1 MFTLNTYPLIN
12 SLNGKKLFGFSLL
25 SLACF
30 SAVAANSPSN
40 QNQGQKASVLGFSQS
55 IKIAQK
61 NDPWL
66 TGNKHKQKAIE
77 AMSSVATTLPDPKV
91 SIALAN
97 LPTDGFD
104 FNQEGMTQLKVGI
117 TQVIP
122 RGDTLALKSEQ
133 LKIKSQAY
141 PFQRENRKD
150 QVLVTVGQLWLDAY
164 RAQESVKLIEND
176 RALFSQ
182 LADVAQA
189 SYSSAVGKTRQQD
202 IIRAQLELTR
212 LDDRLDKL
220 EQQKNHFQGQL
231 SQWLIAPQNKTNS
244 RTNSQTNESLNFVTM
259 TFAEKLPAIDLIKS
273 ELVLNEQYQ
282 QPESLVRYF
291 NRHPAVI
298 ALDNKIAATKTG
310 ISIAKQKYK
319 PQWAVNGSY
328 GYRADAPNGNT
339 RADLMSVGVT
349 FDVPLFTENRQ
360 DKEVDAAVYETEA
373 IKTEKLL
380 LLRKFIGAFNSGK
393 GRLLR
398 LRDRQTLYQT
408 TLLPQMRDQAEASLN
423 AYTNDDGDFAEVVRA
438 RIAVLNAEIEQLS
451 LNVEQQKINL
461 TLNYLF
467 AGSLA
472 VNQ

>member
-1 MFTLNTYPLIN
+1 VTNNQSKHSISS
-12 SLNGKKLFGFSLL
+12 SLFCLLLPVVFSSKAENLTKL
-25 SLACF
+25 
-30 SAVAANSPSN
+30 PT
-40 QNQGQKASVLGFSQS
+40 QNQLSFVQA
-55 IKIAQK
+55 ITMAQK

-77 AMSSVATTLPDPKV
+77 AMSSVASTLPDPKV

-104 FNQEGMTQLKVGI
+104 FNQEGMMQLKVGI

-122 RGDTLALKSEQ
+122 RGDTLVLKSEQ

-141 PFQRENRKD
+141 PFQRKNRKD
-150 QVLVTVGQLWLDAY
+150 QIIVTVGQLWLDAY

-176 RALFSQ
+176 RALFLQ

-212 LDDRLDKL
+212 LDNRLDKL
-220 EQQKNHFQGQL
+220 EQQQNLYQGKL
-231 SQWLIAPQNKTNS
+231 SQWLIDEPQANKS
-244 RTNSQTNESLNFVTM
+244 AQSLNFSTM
-259 TFAEKLPAIDLIKS
+259 TFANQLPTIDLLKS

-282 QPESLVRYF
+282 QPQYLVQYF
-291 NRHPAVI
+291 NAHPAVV
-298 ALDNKIAATKTG
+298 ALDKKIAATKTG
-310 ISIAKQKYK
+310 IGIAKQKYK

-328 GYRADAPNGNT
+328 GYRGDAPNGNT

-360 DKEVDAAVYETEA
+360 DKEVDAAVFETEA
-373 IKTEKLL
+373 IKTEKSL

-398 LRDRQTLYQT
+398 LRDRQKLYQT

-423 AYTNDDGDFAEVVRA
+423 AYTNDDGDFAEVVRD
-438 RIAVLNAEIEQLS
+438 RIAVLNAEIDQLM

-467 AGSLA
+467 AGTLA
-472 VNQ
+472 VTQ

>member
-1 MFTLNTYPLIN
+1 MLNIN
-12 SLNGKKLFGFSLL
+12 AK
-25 SLACF
+25 
-30 SAVAANSPSN
+30 ANVYS
-40 QNQGQKASVLGFSQS
+40 LGFSIS
-55 IKIAQK
+55 IALGATALMFSSNSIANTLSLNFEQAIKLAQK

-66 TGNKHKQKAIE
+66 TGNKHKQKAME

-97 LPTDGFD
+97 LPADGFD

-150 QVLVTVGQLWLDAY
+150 QVIVTVGQLWLDAY

-176 RALFSQ
+176 RALFLQ

-220 EQQKNHFQGQL
+220 EQQKNHYQGQL
-231 SQWLIAPQNKTNS
+231 SQWLIDETQANKS
-244 RTNSQTNESLNFVTM
+244 AQSLNFATM
-259 TFAEKLPAIDLIKS
+259 TLTNQLPTIDLLKS

-282 QPESLVRYF
+282 QPQYLVQYF
-291 NRHPAVI
+291 NTHPAVI
-298 ALDNKIAATKTG
+298 ALDKKIAATKTG

-328 GYRADAPNGNT
+328 GYRGDAPNGNT

-360 DKEVDAAVYETEA
+360 DKEVDAAVFETEA
-373 IKTEKLL
+373 IKTEKSL

-398 LRDRQTLYQT
+398 LRDRQKLYQS

-438 RIAVLNAEIEQLS
+438 RIAVLNAEIEQLT

-467 AGSLA
+467 AGTLA
-472 VNQ
+472 VTQ

>member
-1 MFTLNTYPLIN
+1 MTNNQSKHSISS
-12 SLNGKKLFGFSLL
+12 SLFCLLLPVVFSSKAENLTKL
-25 SLACF
+25 
-30 SAVAANSPSN
+30 PT
-40 QNQGQKASVLGFSQS
+40 QNQLSFVQA
-55 IKIAQK
+55 ITMAQK

-77 AMSSVATTLPDPKV
+77 AMSSVASTLPDPKV

-104 FNQEGMTQLKVGI
+104 FNQEGMMQLKVGI

-122 RGDTLALKSEQ
+122 RGDTLVLKSEQ

-141 PFQRENRKD
+141 PFQRKNRKD
-150 QVLVTVGQLWLDAY
+150 QIIVTVGQLWLDAY

-176 RALFSQ
+176 RALFLQ

-212 LDDRLDKL
+212 LDNRLDKL
-220 EQQKNHFQGQL
+220 EQQQNLYQGKL
-231 SQWLIAPQNKTNS
+231 SQWLIDEPQANKS
-244 RTNSQTNESLNFVTM
+244 AQSLNFSTM
-259 TFAEKLPAIDLIKS
+259 TFANQLPTIDLLKS

-282 QPESLVRYF
+282 QPQYLVQYF
-291 NRHPAVI
+291 NAHPAVV
-298 ALDNKIAATKTG
+298 ALDKKIAATKTG
-310 ISIAKQKYK
+310 IGIAKQKYK

-328 GYRADAPNGNT
+328 GYRGDAPNGNT

-360 DKEVDAAVYETEA
+360 DKEVDAAVFETEA
-373 IKTEKLL
+373 IKTEKSL

-398 LRDRQTLYQT
+398 LRDRQKLYQT

-423 AYTNDDGDFAEVVRA
+423 AYTNDDGDFAEVVRD
-438 RIAVLNAEIEQLS
+438 RIAVLNAEIDQLM

-467 AGSLA
+467 AGTLA
-472 VNQ
+472 VTQ

>member
-1 MFTLNTYPLIN
+1 MIHNLLKVRLSSFLFCLLLAVVFTSKAENLIQTPSKN
-12 SLNGKKLFGFSLL
+12 QLSFAQVIKL
-25 SLACF
+25 
-30 SAVAANSPSN
+30 
-40 QNQGQKASVLGFSQS
+40 
-55 IKIAQK
+55 AQK

-66 TGNKHKQKAIE
+66 TGNKHKQKAME

-97 LPTDGFD
+97 LPADGFD

-141 PFQRENRKD
+141 PFQRENRQD
-150 QVLVTVGQLWLDAY
+150 QVMVTVGQLWLDAY

-176 RALFSQ
+176 RALFLQ
-182 LADVAQA
+182 LVDVAQA

-202 IIRAQLELTR
+202 IIRAQLELTS

-220 EQQKNHFQGQL
+220 EQQKNNFQGQL
-231 SQWLIAPQNKTNS
+231 SQWLIKPQTNKTAP
-244 RTNSQTNESLNFVTM
+244 SLNFATVT
-259 TFAEKLPAIDLIKS
+259 FSDQLPKIDLLKS

-282 QPESLVRYF
+282 QPQHLVQYF
-291 NRHPAVI
+291 NTHPAVV
-298 ALDNKIAATKTG
+298 ALDKKIAATKTG

-319 PQWAVNGSY
+319 PQLAVNGSY
-328 GYRADAPNGNT
+328 GYRGDAPNGNA

-349 FDVPLFTENRQ
+349 FDVPLFTRNRQ
-360 DKEVDAAVYETEA
+360 DKEVDAAVFETEA
-373 IKTEKLL
+373 IKTEKSL

-398 LRDRQTLYQT
+398 LRDRQKLYQS

-438 RIAVLNAEIEQLS
+438 RIAVLNAEIEQLT

-467 AGSLA
+467 AGTLA